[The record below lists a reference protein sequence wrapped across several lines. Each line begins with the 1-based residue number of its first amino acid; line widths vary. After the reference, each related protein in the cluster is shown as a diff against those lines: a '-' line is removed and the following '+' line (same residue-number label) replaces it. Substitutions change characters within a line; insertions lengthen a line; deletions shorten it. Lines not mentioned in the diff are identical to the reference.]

1 MQILLADDHALVREN
16 LRDFLTGGS
25 LGALVVEAASFSDAV
40 EAAKRVPRLDLI
52 LLDLMM
58 PGMNGI
64 TGVMEMV
71 AKFPNVPVV
80 VLSGSTRQSDIDG
93 ALKLG
98 AKGFIPKTMR
108 PNELIQAIKTVLNGG
123 IFAPDMT
130 GFMGVAFRAGP
141 QTTAAASALEDE
153 ALRSLTP
160 REREV
165 LDFLIKGYP
174 NKKIASELKL
184 QEITVKVHLQN
195 VYRKLGV
202 SNRAH
207 AVAKALSC
215 GWTEN
220 RTA

>member
-16 LRDFLTGGS
+16 LRDFLTVGP
-25 LGALVVEAASFSDAV
+25 LGAMVTEAASFA
-40 EAAKRVPRLDLI
+40 EAIDVAKRAHRLDLI

-71 AKFPNVPVV
+71 LKNPNVPVV
-80 VLSGSTRQSDIDG
+80 VLSGSTRQGDIDG
-93 ALKLG
+93 AMKLG
-98 AKGFIPKTMR
+98 AKGFIPKTLR
-108 PNELIQAIKTVLNGG
+108 PSELVQAIKTVLNGG
-123 IFAPDMT
+123 IFVPDMA
-130 GFMGVAFRAGP
+130 GFMGVAVRAGP
-141 QTTAAASALEDE
+141 QTAAAASALEDE

-165 LDFLIKGYP
+165 LDLLIKGYP
-174 NKKIASELKL
+174 NKKIANELNL
-184 QEITVKVHLQN
+184 REITVKVHLQN

-202 SNRAH
+202 SNHAH
-207 AVAKALSC
+207 AVSKALSC
-215 GWTEN
+215 GWTES